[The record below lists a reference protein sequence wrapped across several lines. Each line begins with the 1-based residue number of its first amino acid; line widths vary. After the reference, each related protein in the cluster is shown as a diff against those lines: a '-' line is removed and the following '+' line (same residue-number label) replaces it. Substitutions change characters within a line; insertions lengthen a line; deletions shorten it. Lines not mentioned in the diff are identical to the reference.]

1 MQIFSIVG
9 QGVPEIRGGTDRQTQ
24 DEDLLYRLSGVKKE
38 NCDFSSHWFY
48 IDSDVRLWFENMRDD
63 HQIHMFVL
71 FRKWAISHH
80 ISVQK
85 LDV

>member
-1 MQIFSIVG
+1 MYF
-9 QGVPEIRGGTDRQTQ
+9 DF
-24 DEDLLYRLSGVKKE
+24 KE
-38 NCDFSSHWFY
+38 KISRAKVEKCNFSSHWFY
-48 IDSDVRLWFENMRDD
+48 IDADVRLWFENMRDD